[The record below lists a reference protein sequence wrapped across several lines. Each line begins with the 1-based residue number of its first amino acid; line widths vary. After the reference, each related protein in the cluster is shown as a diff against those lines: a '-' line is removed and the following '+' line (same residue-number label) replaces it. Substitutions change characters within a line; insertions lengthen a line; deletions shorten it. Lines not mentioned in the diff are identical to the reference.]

1 MSTVTSPVDTVFSG
15 FSSTTSFSTSTY
27 AARGYP
33 CTTLSELIIAEAH
46 YLSTLKRVGNALN
59 LASNQSLAA
68 GRKTSN
74 VIRALVERWTA
85 MMRIH
90 IKFHD
95 DVVATKDDVRSTSQ
109 LLNNLLLTLEPVL
122 VDHGRDL
129 SSAVYKL
136 SRNDK
141 RSGHTPAEWDV
152 ALRHPFEHLTIYNEW
167 LQRIDP
173 HGQFNGPCL
182 AQHNSLVINIK
193 AVIEAHQNPRGMLKR
208 LSTFARGVMKRPSSP
223 HFPMNYSQDSNAAS
237 PTTPTT
243 AISSSAKEITHISSG
258 NKAGSIHKGINS
270 RGASIDI
277 PRNTTVSAIIA
288 PTATAASSTSS
299 PSENRIETVVA
310 EQIPEVTT
318 TIILP
323 STALTET
330 SVNYPSPSINTTTI
344 ASAVTSATV
353 PAIEIAAPPS
363 RHPNRTSVA
372 RSDVS
377 SVGSLTLAPSSESLH
392 MKINSVVSPNG
403 ISGRSVPME
412 RQVSTSSQRQ
422 KFLEEREA
430 RKATLRMGAQ
440 AFIVSKTESLQQKS
454 PTFVSRPSIDRLR
467 TITKRE
473 VETKPPVKSLI
484 NFWEQATEP
493 IEV

>member
-1 MSTVTSPVDTVFSG
+1 MSTATSPVETVFSG
-15 FSSTTSFSTSTY
+15 FSSTTSLSSSTY
-27 AARGYP
+27 GSRGYP
-33 CTTLSELIIAEAH
+33 CTTLSELIISEAH

-59 LASNQSLAA
+59 LASNQSLAT

-74 VIRALVERWTA
+74 VIRALVERWTT

-95 DVVATKDDVRSTSQ
+95 DVTATKEDVRGTTQ
-109 LLNNLLLTLEPVL
+109 LLNNLLLTLEPIL

-141 RSGHTPAEWDV
+141 RSGHTPAEWDG
-152 ALRHPFEHLTIYNEW
+152 ALRHPFDHLTIYNEW

-173 HGQFNGPCL
+173 HGQFTGPCL
-182 AQHNSLVINIK
+182 AQLNNVVLNVK

-223 HFPMNYSQDSNAAS
+223 QLSRSHSQDLNATS

-243 AISSSAKEITHISSG
+243 AISVSARDITYVG
-258 NKAGSIHKGINS
+258 GKAGSTHKVNNT
-270 RGASIDI
+270 RCASLDL
-277 PRNTTVSAIIA
+277 PR
-288 PTATAASSTSS
+288 ATAAAAATPAAIVTPTTATTMVSGSTLVS
-299 PSENRIETVVA
+299 RIETVA
-310 EQIPEVTT
+310 D
-318 TIILP
+318 
-323 STALTET
+323 
-330 SVNYPSPSINTTTI
+330 
-344 ASAVTSATV
+344 AVTVNFDSRTTVVSNATLIGSSLGSPKSTINV
-353 PAIEIAAPPS
+353 NNKTAGLSP
-363 RHPNRTSVA
+363 RYLNRTSVA

-392 MKINSVVSPNG
+392 MKAAIAASTQRPG
-403 ISGRSVPME
+403 GPLE
-412 RQVSTSSQRQ
+412 RQVSASNQRQ
-422 KFLEEREA
+422 RFLEEREA
-430 RKATLRMGAQ
+430 RKATLRMGAH
-440 AFIVSKTESLQQKS
+440 AFIVAKSDSLQQRS

-493 IEV
+493 IEC

>member
-1 MSTVTSPVDTVFSG
+1 MSTSTSPVDTVFSG
-15 FSSTTSFSTSTY
+15 FSSTTSLSSSTY
-27 AARGYP
+27 GSRGYP
-33 CTTLSELIIAEAH
+33 CITHSELIISEAH
-46 YLSTLKRVGNALN
+46 YLSTLKRVDNALN
-59 LASNQSLAA
+59 LVSNQSLAT
-68 GRKTSN
+68 GRKTGN
-74 VIRALVERWTA
+74 VIRALVERWAT

-95 DVVATKDDVRSTSQ
+95 DVVATKEDVQGTTQ

-152 ALRHPFEHLTIYNEW
+152 ALRHPFDHLTIYNEW

-173 HGQFNGPCL
+173 HGQFTGPCL
-182 AQHNSLVINIK
+182 AQLNSLVLNAR
-193 AVIEAHQNPRGMLKR
+193 AVIEANQNPRGMLKR

-223 HFPMNYSQDSNAAS
+223 QLSRSHSQDSNATS

-243 AISSSAKEITHISSG
+243 AISVSDRDITYIG
-258 NKAGSIHKGINS
+258 GKAGSTDKVNNT
-270 RGASIDI
+270 RDALLDL
-277 PRNTTVSAIIA
+277 PR
-288 PTATAASSTSS
+288 ATAAAAATSAAIMTPITAATMISGS
-299 PSENRIETVVA
+299 PSKNRIETVANVA
-310 EQIPEVTT
+310 
-318 TIILP
+318 
-323 STALTET
+323 
-330 SVNYPSPSINTTTI
+330 SVNFDSRTTVVPNATLMGSPLSSPK
-344 ASAVTSATV
+344 SAISANNK
-353 PAIEIAAPPS
+353 APGLPP
-363 RHPNRTSVA
+363 RHSNRTSVA

-392 MKINSVVSPNG
+392 MKAVIAASTQRPG
-403 ISGRSVPME
+403 GPLE
-412 RQVSTSSQRQ
+412 RQASALNQRQ
-422 KFLEEREA
+422 RFLEEREA
-430 RKATLRMGAQ
+430 RKATLRMGAH
-440 AFIVSKTESLQQKS
+440 AFIVAKTDSLQQRS
-454 PTFVSRPSIDRLR
+454 PGFVSRPSIDRLR

-493 IEV
+493 IEC

>member
-1 MSTVTSPVDTVFSG
+1 MSTATSPVDTVFSG
-15 FSSTTSFSTSTY
+15 FSSNTSISSSTY
-27 AARGYP
+27 GSRGYP
-33 CTTLSELIIAEAH
+33 CTTLSELIISEAH

-59 LASNQSLAA
+59 LASNQSLAT

-74 VIRALVERWTA
+74 VIRALVERWTT

-90 IKFHD
+90 LQFHD
-95 DVVATKDDVRSTSQ
+95 DVVAIKDDVRGTTQ

-129 SSAVYKL
+129 SNAVYKL

-152 ALRHPFEHLTIYNEW
+152 ALRHPFDHLTIYNEW

-173 HGQFNGPCL
+173 HNQFNGPCL
-182 AQHNSLVINIK
+182 AQLNSLVLNVK

-208 LSTFARGVMKRPSSP
+208 LSTFARTVMKRPSSP
-223 HFPMNYSQDSNAAS
+223 QLSHSHSQDSNATS

-243 AISSSAKEITHISSG
+243 LISFSARDITYVG
-258 NKAGSIHKGINS
+258 GKKAGSSHKGS
-270 RGASIDI
+270 LTRGASMDL
-277 PRNTTVSAIIA
+277 PRATAAATPAAIVTPTTAVTMVSEIQMETVADTVSAN
-288 PTATAASSTSS
+288 P
-299 PSENRIETVVA
+299 
-310 EQIPEVTT
+310 
-318 TIILP
+318 
-323 STALTET
+323 
-330 SVNYPSPSINTTTI
+330 
-344 ASAVTSATV
+344 ASATNVVLPNATLTQSPV
-353 PAIEIAAPPS
+353 NSPKSVAHANKAAAGLPP
-363 RHPNRTSVA
+363 RHPNRLSVARSA

-392 MKINSVVSPNG
+392 LKAAIAAYTHRPNG
-403 ISGRSVPME
+403 SLE
-412 RQVSTSSQRQ
+412 RQFSSPSQRQ

-440 AFIVSKTESLQQKS
+440 AFIISKTESLQQRS

-493 IEV
+493 IEC